1 MRTQGCEH
9 SMHVHNRKGTAQNHK
24 KHSSLC
30 KVKLIESILYNSP
43 KFGEDPYSVS
53 LAFIYAWLE
62 GKPTDG
68 W

>member
-1 MRTQGCEH
+1 MRVQGCEH
-9 SMHVHNRKGTAQNHK
+9 SMLVHNRKETAQKLK

-30 KVKLIESILYNSP
+30 KVKLNESILYNSP
-43 KFGEDPYSVS
+43 QFCEDPYCVS

-62 GKPTDG
+62 GKPTYR